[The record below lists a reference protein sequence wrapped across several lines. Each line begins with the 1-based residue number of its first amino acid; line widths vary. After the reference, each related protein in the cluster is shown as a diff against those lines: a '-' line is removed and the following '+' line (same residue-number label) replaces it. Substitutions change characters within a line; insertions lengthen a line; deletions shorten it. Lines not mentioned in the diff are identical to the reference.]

1 MDIDLI
7 FKIAAIGIIVSI
19 LMDIFFQ
26 ATAAVLLTVILYLTL
41 NGQNKELALLLT
53 LAICCLVIIVAGRFI
68 QPVVVFLEELQKAGQ
83 LDNSYLSVLLKVVG
97 IAFLTEVASLVCT
110 DAGNGTLGKTLQM
123 LGTCVI
129 LWLSIPLLDALL
141 ALIQDILGEV

>member
-1 MDIDLI
+1 
-7 FKIAAIGIIVSI
+7 
-19 LMDIFFQ
+19 MDIFFQ

-53 LAICCLVIIVAGRFI
+53 LAVCCLVIIVAGRFI

-110 DAGNGTLGKTLQM
+110 DAGNGTLGKTLQL

>member
-1 MDIDLI
+1 
-7 FKIAAIGIIVSI
+7 
-19 LMDIFFQ
+19 MDIFFQ

-53 LAICCLVIIVAGRFI
+53 LAVCCLVIIVAGRFI
-68 QPVVVFLEELQKAGQ
+68 QPVVVFLKELQKAGQ

>member
-1 MDIDLI
+1 
-7 FKIAAIGIIVSI
+7 
-19 LMDIFFQ
+19 MDIFFQ
-26 ATAAVLLTVILYLTL
+26 ATAAVILTVILYLTL

-53 LAICCLVIIVAGRFI
+53 LAVCCLVIIVAGRFI

>member
-1 MDIDLI
+1 
-7 FKIAAIGIIVSI
+7 
-19 LMDIFFQ
+19 MDIFFQ

-53 LAICCLVIIVAGRFI
+53 LAVCCLVIIVAGRFI
-68 QPVVVFLEELQKAGQ
+68 QPVVVFLEELQKTGQ

>member
-1 MDIDLI
+1 M
-7 FKIAAIGIIVSI
+7 G
-19 LMDIFFQ
+19 IFFQ

-53 LAICCLVIIVAGRFI
+53 LAVCCLVIIVAGRFI

>member
-1 MDIDLI
+1 
-7 FKIAAIGIIVSI
+7 
-19 LMDIFFQ
+19 MDIFFQ
-26 ATAAVLLTVILYLTL
+26 ATAAVILTVILYLTL

-53 LAICCLVIIVAGRFI
+53 LAVCCLVLIVAGRFI

>member
-1 MDIDLI
+1 
-7 FKIAAIGIIVSI
+7 
-19 LMDIFFQ
+19 MDIFFQ

-53 LAICCLVIIVAGRFI
+53 LAVCCLVIIVAGRFI

-110 DAGNGTLGKTLQM
+110 DAGNGTLGKSLQM

>member
-1 MDIDLI
+1 
-7 FKIAAIGIIVSI
+7 
-19 LMDIFFQ
+19 MDIFFQ

-53 LAICCLVIIVAGRFI
+53 LAVGCLVIIVAGRFI
-68 QPVVVFLEELQKAGQ
+68 QPVVVFLEELQTAGQ

>member
-1 MDIDLI
+1 
-7 FKIAAIGIIVSI
+7 
-19 LMDIFFQ
+19 MDIFFQ

-53 LAICCLVIIVAGRFI
+53 LAVCCLVIIVAGRFI

>member
-1 MDIDLI
+1 
-7 FKIAAIGIIVSI
+7 
-19 LMDIFFQ
+19 MDIFFQ

-53 LAICCLVIIVAGRFI
+53 LAVCCLVIIVAGRFI
-68 QPVVVFLEELQKAGQ
+68 QPVVVFLDELQKAGQ

>member
-1 MDIDLI
+1 
-7 FKIAAIGIIVSI
+7 
-19 LMDIFFQ
+19 MDIFFQ
-26 ATAAVLLTVILYLTL
+26 ATAAVLLTEILYLTL

-53 LAICCLVIIVAGRFI
+53 LAVCCLVIIVAGRFI